1 MRFFFIGT
9 LSLVLFQAL
18 VITGCSPQI
27 QQMSTPILKKQ
38 EEFIVAGSGS
48 NIAVTQKLAEAFKK
62 NQNIKIEVPDSVG
75 SGGGIAGVLQGRVD
89 LGLTSRPLTVDDG
102 ARGLMEVPYAL
113 SGLILAVGSDVPDDN
128 VSDDDIVSIYQG
140 DKNTWSNGEP
150 IVVFL
155 MYEKDSTNEVLMKEI
170 PRFKEVRIDSLKNN
184 RWQVFYNQQS
194 QEQAI
199 AKTPHS
205 IGFVTMPAVMDPRLK
220 VLTVNGVKASPE
232 NILNDHYK
240 LYKTLNYVYKE
251 PLRQEMKDFIS
262 FTFSKQGKRII
273 VDYDCIPLGK

>member
-1 MRFFFIGT
+1 VRFFFIGT